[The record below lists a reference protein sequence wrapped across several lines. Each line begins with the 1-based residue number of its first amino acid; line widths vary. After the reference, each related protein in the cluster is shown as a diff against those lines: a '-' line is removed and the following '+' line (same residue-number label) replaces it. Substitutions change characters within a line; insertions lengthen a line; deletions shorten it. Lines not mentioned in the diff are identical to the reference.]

1 KLLLLGDKKQM
12 ESVDWGRPFAVL
24 QGFGMRTSSVQTIIR
39 QKDEQ
44 LRAAVYD
51 SISGNFSQAF
61 SRLKNSVYDMEKHSV
76 LADYLALSQAER
88 EKTLVI
94 IPDNEGRQAFNQGV
108 HEKRV
113 QDGELSASEVA
124 VRGLLSANLNEAE
137 RTDSRYYKSE
147 HIIEF
152 QLDHGEFKKGEFW
165 RVADASGKELLLKN
179 ADGQKRKF
187 NPSEITGRSKFAID
201 VFREG
206 EILLSEQEKV

>member
-1 KLLLLGDKKQM
+1 
-12 ESVDWGRPFAVL
+12 
-24 QGFGMRTSSVQTIIR
+24 
-39 QKDEQ
+39 
-44 LRAAVYD
+44 
-51 SISGNFSQAF
+51 AF

-187 NPSEITGRSKFAID
+187 
-201 VFREG
+201 
-206 EILLSEQEKV
+206 